1 MIEKDFENVIELRKK
16 RKMTQKDLS
25 KVTGLNIRTISRFE
39 NGETISASSEKKI
52 YIALGYDF
60 LQDTDLYL
68 EKVKRSFDKQASGYN
83 EYTLLTDSMYLSRI
97 LNIGHPFK
105 GKRVLDLGC
114 GTGLLS
120 LSLAD
125 KAEEIFAL
133 DISNGMINS
142 LKSKIKKRGIKN
154 IKAIKGDI
162 HNTHFPDNFF
172 DTIVCVLSFHHFH
185 EIKRVMQIV
194 KKILK
199 PFGELIVVDIYA
211 STDEGENVLQNTC
224 EKIRDFSH
232 NKFFTLKELKD
243 LLKEFDFGGFETERF
258 EVKRNYKDWIKMAN
272 FEDNDKILYNL
283 LKGLALNGISMGSD
297 LKLENDTIEFIQNMV
312 TIKAINFK
320 NF

>member
-1 MIEKDFENVIELRKK
+1 MIEKDFESVVELRKK
-16 RKMTQKDLS
+16 RKMTQRDLAR
-25 KVTGLNIRTISRFE
+25 VTGLNIRTISRFE
-39 NGETISASSEKKI
+39 NGETISATSEKKI

-83 EYTLLTDSMYLSRI
+83 EYTLLTDNKYLSRI
-97 LNIGHPFK
+97 LNIGYPFK
-105 GKRVLDLGC
+105 DKRVLDLGC

-125 KAEEIFAL
+125 KAKDIVAL

-142 LKSKIKKRGIKN
+142 LKAKIKKREIKN
-154 IKAIKGDI
+154 INAIKGDI
-162 HNTHFPDNFF
+162 HNTEFPDNFF

-185 EIKRVMQIV
+185 DISRVMQIL
-194 KKILK
+194 KRILK
-199 PFGELIVVDIYA
+199 PFGEIIVVDIY
-211 STDEGENVLQNTC
+211 SSSNEGDQILQNTC

-232 NKFFTLKELKD
+232 NKFFTLKELKE
-243 LLKEFDFGGFETERF
+243 LLKDFDFGGFEVEKF

-272 FEDNDKILYNL
+272 FEDSDKILFNL

-297 LKLENDTIEFIQNMV
+297 LRLEENTVKFTQNMV

>member
-1 MIEKDFENVIELRKK
+1 MIEKDFESVVELRKK
-16 RKMTQKDLS
+16 RKMTQRDLAR
-25 KVTGLNIRTISRFE
+25 VTGLNIRTISRFE
-39 NGETISASSEKKI
+39 NGETISATSEKKI

-83 EYTLLTDSMYLSRI
+83 EYTLLTDNTYLSRI
-97 LNIGHPFK
+97 LNIGYPFK
-105 GKRVLDLGC
+105 DKRVLDLGC

-125 KAEEIFAL
+125 KAKEIVAL

-142 LKSKIKKRGIKN
+142 LKAKIKKREIKN
-154 IKAIKGDI
+154 INAIKGDI
-162 HNTHFPDNFF
+162 HNTEFPDNFF

-185 EIKRVMQIV
+185 DISRVMQIL
-194 KKILK
+194 KRILK
-199 PFGELIVVDIYA
+199 PFGEIIVVDIY
-211 STDEGENVLQNTC
+211 SSSNEGDQILQNTC

-232 NKFFTLKELKD
+232 SKFFTLKELKE
-243 LLKEFDFGGFETERF
+243 LLKDFDFGGFEVEKF

-272 FEDNDKILYNL
+272 FEDSDKILFNL

-297 LKLENDTIEFIQNMV
+297 LRLEENTVKFTQNMV

>member
-1 MIEKDFENVIELRKK
+1 MIEKDFESVIELRKK
-16 RKMTQKDLS
+16 RKMTQRDLS
-25 KVTGLNIRTISRFE
+25 KITGLNIRTISRFE
-39 NGETISASSEKKI
+39 NGETISATSEKKI

-83 EYTLLTDSMYLSRI
+83 EYTLLTDNMYLNRI

-125 KAEEIFAL
+125 KADEIFAL

-142 LKSKIKKRGIKN
+142 LKSKIKKREIKN

-162 HNTHFPDNFF
+162 HDTQFPDNFF
-172 DTIVCVLSFHHFH
+172 DTIICVLSFHHFH
-185 EIKRVMQIV
+185 DIRRVMQIL
-194 KKILK
+194 KRILK
-199 PFGELIVVDIYA
+199 PFGEIIVVDIYT
-211 STDEGENVLQNTC
+211 SSDEGENILQNTC

-232 NKFFTLKELKD
+232 NKFFTSRELKD
-243 LLKEFDFGGFETERF
+243 LLKDFDFGGLEIEKF

-272 FEDNDKILYNL
+272 FEDRDRILYNL
-283 LKGLALNGISMGSD
+283 LKGMALNGITMGSD
-297 LKLENDTIEFIQNMV
+297 LKLDKDTIKFTQNMV

-320 NF
+320 SF